1 MYPLTKMKNK
11 SLDQAR
17 PSWIASMNITIGS
30 FGVGIRCFS
39 DAVALL
45 KTAMAT
51 IRATEDKLIA
61 TTAYESKLD
70 IVDSEVAKVRGMH
83 FSDIGGHY
91 SADRVQP
98 LKGNHPLPSPLDR
111 CGLAGV
117 RKKMHYD

>member
-70 IVDSEVAKVRGMH
+70 IVDSEVAKVRGNH
-83 FSDIGGHY
+83 FSDIDGHY
-91 SADRVQP
+91 SAD
-98 LKGNHPLPSPLDR
+98 
-111 CGLAGV
+111 
-117 RKKMHYD
+117 